1 MDKTIVRNLFSKDI
15 NRSINGVVVVDDKKD
30 ESIRQ
35 ELSEYVVTRELQG
48 HFATLFNAY
57 SASLDSPTNKMGV
70 WVSGFYGSGKSHFLK
85 IASYLLGNLNV
96 DGKRA
101 ISYFDGKIADPMV
114 FASME
119 RACSIP
125 TQTLLFNIDSKAG
138 SWKGDKSSVAVLY
151 GFERV
156 FYEARGFYGIKPK
169 LAQLEEYIDEIGK
182 TQEFRDEFERLTGKS
197 WVDNRKTYRYNKS
210 FRGLLKDTLGMSD
223 DEIKAWITSP
233 DDELLQPDEFAQKVK
248 EYVDAQAA
256 ANGGDFRLVFMVDEV
271 GQFIANDNGSDRLL
285 SLQTVV
291 EELGSVCGGRVWVMV
306 SSQEDI
312 YNLGLPGG
320 IDTGK
325 FSKILGRF
333 DTRLSLSSSSVDEVI
348 QRRVLEK
355 TAPAADMLAQV
366 YEQDAAVL
374 KNNFTFEGGSRSD
387 LAGYANSKDFVASY
401 PFVGYQFKLLPDV
414 MTEVRKHGVK
424 AKHMSTGERSML
436 SAFQES
442 AQTIQLE
449 QTGALVPFWRF
460 FDTIS
465 KDLEHGII
473 QVVDRA
479 IRAAED
485 AKGLEPYDVRVL
497 KLLYLIRYIGYVKA
511 TVENTSILMIDG
523 LDVDKRVL
531 KDRVKESL
539 ARLEREN
546 YVARQGDTYS
556 FLTDEEQEITQEI
569 ARTPIDNAQVIES
582 IKKRLFDS
590 IYNARK
596 LNRGANDFPFD
607 RYVDGSIHGGSMGG
621 MELYVA
627 TMASDL
633 GRADDTELALAS
645 SGKAVV
651 ALSDEAD
658 YWETLV
664 NAAKIRKY
672 AKTRNLQELR
682 PSTRQIV
689 ESKMREAAHSEKE
702 ADALLTE
709 AVLHARCAVNGRM
722 VEVRAA
728 KPAQVFEQVLAQLCD
743 VVFEKA
749 DYIGAPVTSD
759 SDIRS
764 TLAGNVQ
771 TGLDGMD
778 AGNTRALKE
787 VEDFLKVQHQRHL
800 DTTMGDIQRQY
811 QQRPF
816 GWREVDIANVVAQLV
831 VKQRAQVLFG
841 GQTVQANDSRMV
853 ALLRKD
859 ADKAQVRL
867 RVRMSDRLLRA
878 TGELMRDLFDL
889 KTVPSNEDKLV
900 AELKEHLEGLRE
912 TCLAMARD
920 YYTGIKPA
928 YPYPGEAECEKM
940 RSEVADVLKDQNE
953 AEAFLTT
960 FTKHE
965 DRLFDA
971 KEDYDRV
978 AEFFDSNQRATFDH
992 AKEFLSRTE
1001 GIEYAS
1007 DDIPGAVENVAKVCE
1022 ILKDPKPYSRIK
1034 DLQPLMAPVEEYIKK
1049 LLGMRRNE
1057 FLHRIENDL
1066 QDLQKQAESQDGFVK
1081 QAKDAIADAGTKYE
1095 SFKNRTHGVQS
1106 LNELNA
1112 LAANWES
1119 WTITA
1124 ANKIYDA
1131 VDAARERM
1139 ENERRST
1146 EVTSTGEVV
1155 KKITNKGT
1163 ATPSH
1168 GSVPVPVPKPQ
1179 RKVKTVRRA
1188 DLAKPSRLT
1197 TAEDVDRYVDDL
1209 RARLMQA
1216 LASNDEIRIN

>member
-1 MDKTIVRNLFSKDI
+1 MDNTIIRDLFAKDI
-15 NRSINGVVVVDDKKD
+15 NRSINGVVKVQDSKD
-30 ESIRQ
+30 GSIRQ
-35 ELSEYVVTRELQG
+35 ELDEYVVTRELQR
-48 HFATLFNAY
+48 HFATFFKAY
-57 SASLDSPTNKMGV
+57 GDAIDARTDKIGV
-70 WVSGFYGSGKSHFLK
+70 WISGFFGSGKSHFLK
-85 IASYLLGNLNV
+85 MLSYLLENRQIG
-96 DGKRA
+96 GKSA
-101 ISYFDGKIADPMV
+101 IRYFDGKIIDPMV
-114 FASME
+114 AAAME
-119 RACSIP
+119 RACSVP
-125 TQTLLFNIDSKAG
+125 TQAILFNIDSKAG
-138 SWKGDKSSVAVLY
+138 QWKQGDTAPTALLR
-151 GFERV
+151 GFERM
-156 FYEARGFYGIKPK
+156 FYEARGFYGEDLK
-169 LAQLEEYIDEIGK
+169 LAKLEDYIDSLGK
-182 TQEFRDEFERLTGKS
+182 TQEFREAFERVNGEPWLQTR
-197 WVDNRKTYRYNKS
+197 DTYSYFEDDVVEVLQS
-210 FRGLLKDTLGMSD
+210 VLGMSEKAAWNWLEGSE
-223 DEIKAWITSP
+223 DEVLAP
-233 DDELLQPDEFAQKVK
+233 DVFAKKVK
-248 EYVDAQAA
+248 DYVGAQAA
-256 ANGGDFRLVFMVDEV
+256 AHGGNFRLLFMVDEV
-271 GQFIANDNGSDRLL
+271 GQFITNDQDPSLML
-285 SLQTVV
+285 SLQTIV
-291 EELGSVCGGRVWVMV
+291 EELGAACGGRVWVMV
-306 SSQEDI
+306 TSQEAID
-312 YNLGLPGG
+312 NLSLPVGN
-320 IDTGK
+320 D
-325 FSKILGRF
+325 FSKIQGRF
-333 DTRLSLSSSSVDEVI
+333 NTRLSLSSSSVDEVI

-366 YEQDAAVL
+366 YEQDSAVL
-374 KNNFTFEGGSRSD
+374 KNNFTFEGSRAD

-442 AQTIQLE
+442 AQAIQHD

-465 KDLEHGII
+465 KDLEHGIN

-485 AKGLEPYDVRVL
+485 AKGLEPYDVQVL

-511 TVENTSILMIDG
+511 TVENISILMIDG
-523 LDVDKRVL
+523 LDVDKRAL

-539 ARLEREN
+539 SRLEREN

-556 FLTDEEQEITQEI
+556 FLTDEEQEIAQEI

-590 IYNARK
+590 IYTARK

-645 SGKAVV
+645 SGKAIV

-664 NAAKIRKY
+664 SAAKIRKY
-672 AKTRNLQELR
+672 AKTRNLQELQL
-682 PSTRQIV
+682 STRQIV
-689 ESKMREAAHSEKE
+689 ESKMREAAYNEKE
-702 ADALLTE
+702 ADTLLSE

-771 TGLDGMD
+771 AGLAGMD

-787 VEDFLKVQHQRHL
+787 VEDYLKVQHQRHL
-800 DTTMGDIQRQY
+800 DTAMGDIQRQY

-831 VKQRAQVLFG
+831 VEQRAQVLFG

-867 RVRMSDRLLRA
+867 RMRMSDRLLSGA
-878 TGELMRDLFDL
+878 GDLMRDLFDL

-900 AELKEHLEGLRE
+900 AELKERLEGLRE
-912 TCLAMARD
+912 VCVVMARD

-928 YPYPGEAECEKM
+928 YPYPGEDECEKM

-953 AEAFLTT
+953 AEAFMTT

-965 DRLFDA
+965 ERLLDA
-971 KEDYDRV
+971 KEDFDKV
-978 AEFFDSNQRATFDH
+978 VEFFDSNQRATFDH
-992 AKEFLSRTE
+992 AKDFLNRTE

-1007 DDIPGAVENVAKVCE
+1007 DDIPGAVENVAKVRE
-1022 ILKDPKPYSRIK
+1022 ILKDLKPYGRIK
-1034 DLQPLMAPVEEYIKK
+1034 DLQPLMDPVEDDMKK
-1049 LLGMRRNE
+1049 LLGIRRNE
-1057 FLHRIENDL
+1057 FLCRIESDL
-1066 QDLQKQAESQDGFVK
+1066 QDLRAQAESQEGFVK
-1081 QAKDAIADAGTKYE
+1081 QAKDAIADANTRYE
-1095 SFKNRTHGVQS
+1095 SFKNRAHGVQS

-1112 LAANWES
+1112 LAANWENWVS
-1119 WTITA
+1119 TA

-1131 VDAARERM
+1131 ADDARERM
-1139 ENERRST
+1139 ENECRST

-1155 KKITNKGT
+1155 KKITNKGA
-1163 ATPSH
+1163 ATPGN
-1168 GSVPVPVPKPQ
+1168 GSVPVPKPQ
-1179 RKVKTVRRA
+1179 RKVKTVRRT

-1197 TAEDVDRYVDDL
+1197 TAEDVERYVADL
-1209 RARLMQA
+1209 RSRLMQE
-1216 LASNDEIRIN
+1216 LAANDEIRIN

>member
-1 MDKTIVRNLFSKDI
+1 MDNTIVRDLFAKDI
-15 NRSINGVVVVDDKKD
+15 NRSINGVVKVQDSKD

-35 ELSEYVVTRELQG
+35 ELDEYVVTRELQG
-48 HFATLFNAY
+48 HFATFFKAY
-57 SASLDSPTNKMGV
+57 GDAIDVRTDKIGV
-70 WVSGFYGSGKSHFLK
+70 WISGFFGSGKSHFLK
-85 IASYLLGNLNV
+85 MLSYLLENRPIG
-96 DGKRA
+96 GKSA
-101 ISYFDGKIADPMV
+101 IRYFDGKIVDPMV
-114 FASME
+114 AAAME
-119 RACSIP
+119 RACSVP
-125 TQTLLFNIDSKAG
+125 TQAILFNIDSKAG
-138 SWKGDKSSVAVLY
+138 QWKQGDTAPTALLR
-151 GFERV
+151 GFERM
-156 FYEARGFYGIKPK
+156 FYEARGFYGEDLK
-169 LAQLEEYIDEIGK
+169 LAKLEDHIDSLGK
-182 TQEFRDEFERLTGKS
+182 TQEFREAFERVNGES
-197 WVDNRKTYRYNKS
+197 WLQTRDTYSYFEDDVVEVLQS
-210 FRGLLKDTLGMSD
+210 VLGMSEKAAWNWLEGSE
-223 DEIKAWITSP
+223 DEVLAP
-233 DDELLQPDEFAQKVK
+233 DVFAKKVK
-248 EYVDAQAA
+248 GYVDAQAA
-256 ANGGDFRLVFMVDEV
+256 ARGGNFRLLFMVDEV
-271 GQFIANDNGSDRLL
+271 GQFITNDQDPSLML
-285 SLQTVV
+285 SLQTIV
-291 EELGSVCGGRVWVMV
+291 EELGAACGGRVWVMV
-306 SSQEDI
+306 TSQEAID
-312 YNLGLPGG
+312 NLSLPVGN
-320 IDTGK
+320 D
-325 FSKILGRF
+325 FSKIQGRF
-333 DTRLSLSSSSVDEVI
+333 NTRLSLSSSSVDEVI

-355 TAPAADMLAQV
+355 TALAADMLAQV

-442 AQTIQLE
+442 AQAIQHD

-473 QVVDRA
+473 QVVVCA
-479 IRAAED
+479 ERAAENRE
-485 AKGLEPYDVRVL
+485 GLEPYDVRVL

-511 TVENTSILMIDG
+511 TVENVSILMVDS
-523 LDVDKRVL
+523 LDVDKRAL

-546 YVARQGDTYS
+546 KVARQGDTYS
-556 FLTDEEQEITQEI
+556 FLTDEEQEIAQEI
-569 ARTPIDNAQVIES
+569 ARTPIDNAKVIEY

-590 IYNARK
+590 IYNAYKFHRDP
-596 LNRGANDFPFD
+596 NDFPFD
-607 RYVDGSIHGGSMGG
+607 RYVDGSIHGSSKGG
-621 MELYVA
+621 MELSVV
-627 TMASDL
+627 TMAGDL
-633 GRADDTELALAS
+633 ARADDAELALKS
-645 SGKAVV
+645 VDKAIV
-651 ALSDEAD
+651 ALGDEVD
-658 YWETLV
+658 YWAPLV
-664 NAAKIRKY
+664 NAAKIRMY
-672 AKTRNLQELR
+672 AQTRNLQELP

-689 ESKMREAAHSEKE
+689 EAKMREAAYNEKE
-702 ADALLTE
+702 ADALLSE

-722 VEVRAA
+722 VEVRAT

-743 VVFEKA
+743 AVFEKA
-749 DYIGAPVTSD
+749 GYIGAPVEDD

-771 TGLDGMD
+771 AGLDGMD
-778 AGNTRALKE
+778 AGNTRALRE
-787 VEDFLKVQHQRHL
+787 VEDYLKVQHQRHL
-800 DTTMGDIQRQY
+800 DTAMGDIQRQY

-831 VKQRAQVLFG
+831 VEQRAQVLFG

-900 AELKEHLEGLRE
+900 AELKEHLDGLRE

-965 DRLFDA
+965 DRLLDA
-971 KEDYDRV
+971 KEDYDRM
-978 AEFFDSNQRATFDH
+978 AEFFGSNQRATFDH
-992 AKEFLSRTE
+992 AREFLSRTE
-1001 GIEYAS
+1001 AIEYAS
-1007 DDIPGAVENVAKVCE
+1007 DDIHGAVDNVTKVRE
-1022 ILKDPKPYSRIK
+1022 ILKDPKPYGRIK
-1034 DLQPLMAPVEEYIKK
+1034 DLQPLMAPVEEDMKK
-1049 LLGMRRNE
+1049 LLGIRRNE
-1057 FLHRIENDL
+1057 FLQRIENDL

-1081 QAKDAIADAGTKYE
+1081 QAKDAIADANIKYE
-1095 SFKNRTHGVQS
+1095 SFKNRAHGVQS

-1155 KKITNKGT
+1155 KKITNKGA
-1163 ATPSH
+1163 ATP
-1168 GSVPVPVPKPQ
+1168 GSVPVPKPQ
-1179 RKVKTVRRA
+1179 RKVKTVRRT

-1197 TAEDVDRYVDDL
+1197 TAEDVERYVDDL

>member
-1 MDKTIVRNLFSKDI
+1 MDNTIVRDLFAKDI
-15 NRSINGVVVVDDKKD
+15 NRSINGVVKVQDSKD

-35 ELSEYVVTRELQG
+35 ELDEYVVTRELQG
-48 HFATLFNAY
+48 HFATFFKVYGDAID
-57 SASLDSPTNKMGV
+57 ARTDKIGV
-70 WVSGFYGSGKSHFLK
+70 WISGFFGSGKSHFLK
-85 IASYLLGNLNV
+85 MLSYLLENRPIG
-96 DGKRA
+96 GKSA
-101 ISYFDGKIADPMV
+101 IRYFDGKIVDPMV
-114 FASME
+114 AAAME
-119 RACSIP
+119 RACSVP
-125 TQTLLFNIDSKAG
+125 TQAILFNIDSKAG
-138 SWKGDKSSVAVLY
+138 QWKQGDTAPTALLR
-151 GFERV
+151 GFERM
-156 FYEARGFYGIKPK
+156 FYEARGFYGEDLK
-169 LAQLEEYIDEIGK
+169 LAKLEEHIDSLGK
-182 TQEFRDEFERLTGKS
+182 TQEFREAFERVNGDS
-197 WVDNRKTYRYNKS
+197 WLQTRDTYSYFEDDVVEVLQS
-210 FRGLLKDTLGMSD
+210 VLGMSEKAAWNWLEGSE
-223 DEIKAWITSP
+223 DEVLAP
-233 DDELLQPDEFAQKVK
+233 DVFAKKVK
-248 EYVDAQAA
+248 DYVDAQAVA
-256 ANGGDFRLVFMVDEV
+256 HGGNFRLLFMVDEV
-271 GQFIANDNGSDRLL
+271 GQFITNDQDPSLML
-285 SLQTVV
+285 SLQTIV
-291 EELGSVCGGRVWVMV
+291 EELGAACGGRVWVMV
-306 SSQEDI
+306 TSQEAID
-312 YNLGLPGG
+312 NLSLPVGN
-320 IDTGK
+320 D
-325 FSKILGRF
+325 FSKIQGRF
-333 DTRLSLSSSSVDEVI
+333 NTRLSLSSSSVDEVI

-355 TAPAADMLAQV
+355 TAPAADMLARV

-387 LAGYANSKDFVASY
+387 LAGFANSKDFVASY

-442 AQTIQLE
+442 AQAIQLE

-473 QVVDRA
+473 QVVVCA
-479 IRAAED
+479 ERAAENRE
-485 AKGLEPYDVRVL
+485 GLEPYDVRVL

-511 TVENTSILMIDG
+511 TVENVSILMVDS
-523 LDVDKRVL
+523 LDVDKRAL

-546 YVARQGDTYS
+546 KVARQGDTYS
-556 FLTDEEQEITQEI
+556 FLTDEEQEIAQEI
-569 ARTPIDNAQVIES
+569 ARTPIDNAKVIEY

-590 IYNARK
+590 IYNAYKFHRDP
-596 LNRGANDFPFD
+596 NDFPFD
-607 RYVDGSIHGGSMGG
+607 RYVDGSIHGSSKGG
-621 MELYVA
+621 MELSVV
-627 TMASDL
+627 TMAGDL
-633 GRADDTELALAS
+633 ARADDAELALKS
-645 SGKAVV
+645 VDKAIV
-651 ALSDEAD
+651 ALGDEVD
-658 YWETLV
+658 YWAPLV
-664 NAAKIRKY
+664 NAAKIRMY
-672 AKTRNLQELR
+672 AQTRNLQELP

-689 ESKMREAAHSEKE
+689 EAKMREAAYNEKE
-702 ADALLTE
+702 ADALLSE

-722 VEVRAA
+722 VEVRAT

-749 DYIGAPVTSD
+749 GYIGAPVEDD

-771 TGLDGMD
+771 AGLDGMD
-778 AGNTRALKE
+778 AGNTRALRE
-787 VEDFLKVQHQRHL
+787 VEDYLKVQHQRHL
-800 DTTMGDIQRQY
+800 DTAMGDIQRQY

-831 VKQRAQVLFG
+831 VEQRAQVLFG

-900 AELKEHLEGLRE
+900 AELKEHLDGLRE

-965 DRLFDA
+965 DRLIDA
-971 KEDYDRV
+971 KEDYDRM
-978 AEFFDSNQRATFDH
+978 AEFFGSNQRATFDH
-992 AKEFLSRTE
+992 AREFLSRTE
-1001 GIEYAS
+1001 AIEYAS
-1007 DDIPGAVENVAKVCE
+1007 DDIHGAVDNVTKVRE
-1022 ILKDPKPYSRIK
+1022 ILKDPKPYGRIK
-1034 DLQPLMAPVEEYIKK
+1034 DLQPLMAPVEEDMKK
-1049 LLGMRRNE
+1049 LLGIRRNE
-1057 FLHRIENDL
+1057 FLQRIENDL

-1081 QAKDAIADAGTKYE
+1081 QAKDAIADANIKYE
-1095 SFKNRTHGVQS
+1095 SFKNRAHGVQS

-1155 KKITNKGT
+1155 KKITNKGA
-1163 ATPSH
+1163 ATP
-1168 GSVPVPVPKPQ
+1168 GSVPVPKPQ
-1179 RKVKTVRRA
+1179 RKVKTVRRT

-1197 TAEDVDRYVDDL
+1197 TAEDVERYVDDL

>member
-1 MDKTIVRNLFSKDI
+1 MDNTIIRDLFAKDI
-15 NRSINGVVVVDDKKD
+15 NRSINGVVKVQDSKD

-35 ELSEYVVTRELQG
+35 ELDEYVVTRELQG
-48 HFATLFNAY
+48 HFATFFKAY
-57 SASLDSPTNKMGV
+57 GDAIDARTDKIGV
-70 WVSGFYGSGKSHFLK
+70 WISGFFGSGKSHFLK
-85 IASYLLGNLNV
+85 MLSYLLENRQIG
-96 DGKRA
+96 GKSA
-101 ISYFDGKIADPMV
+101 IRYFDGKIVDPMV
-114 FASME
+114 AAAME
-119 RACSIP
+119 RACSVP
-125 TQTLLFNIDSKAG
+125 TQAILFNIDSKAG
-138 SWKGDKSSVAVLY
+138 QWKQGDTAPTALLR
-151 GFERV
+151 GFERM
-156 FYEARGFYGIKPK
+156 FYEARGFYGEDLK
-169 LAQLEEYIDEIGK
+169 LAKLEDYIDSLGK
-182 TQEFRDEFERLTGKS
+182 TQEFREAFERVNGES
-197 WVDNRKTYRYNKS
+197 WLQSRDTYSYFEDDVVEVLQS
-210 FRGLLKDTLGMSD
+210 VLGMSEKAAWNWLEGSE
-223 DEIKAWITSP
+223 DEVLAP
-233 DDELLQPDEFAQKVK
+233 DVFAKKVK
-248 EYVDAQAA
+248 DYVDAQAA
-256 ANGGDFRLVFMVDEV
+256 AHGGNFRLLFMVDEV
-271 GQFIANDNGSDRLL
+271 GRFITNDQDPSLML
-285 SLQTVV
+285 SLQTIV
-291 EELGSVCGGRVWVMV
+291 EELGAACGGRVWVMV
-306 SSQEDI
+306 TSQEAID
-312 YNLGLPGG
+312 NLSLPVGN
-320 IDTGK
+320 D
-325 FSKILGRF
+325 FSKIQGRF
-333 DTRLSLSSSSVDEVI
+333 NTRLSLSSSSVDEVI

-355 TAPAADMLAQV
+355 TAPAADMLARV
-366 YEQDAAVL
+366 YEQDTAVL

-442 AQTIQLE
+442 AQAIQHD

-473 QVVDRA
+473 QVVVCA
-479 IRAAED
+479 ERAAENRE
-485 AKGLEPYDVRVL
+485 GLEPYDVRVL

-511 TVENTSILMIDG
+511 TVENVSILMVDS
-523 LDVDKRVL
+523 LDVDKRAL

-546 YVARQGDTYS
+546 KVARQGDTYS
-556 FLTDEEQEITQEI
+556 FLTDEEQEIAQEI
-569 ARTPIDNAQVIES
+569 ARTPIDNAKVIEY

-590 IYNARK
+590 IYNAYKFHRDP
-596 LNRGANDFPFD
+596 NDFPFD
-607 RYVDGSIHGGSMGG
+607 RYVDGSIHGSSKGG
-621 MELYVA
+621 MELSVV
-627 TMASDL
+627 TMAGDL
-633 GRADDTELALAS
+633 ARADDAELALKS
-645 SGKAVV
+645 VDKAIV
-651 ALSDEAD
+651 ALGDEVD
-658 YWETLV
+658 YWAPLV
-664 NAAKIRKY
+664 NAAKIRMY
-672 AKTRNLQELR
+672 AQTRNLQELP

-689 ESKMREAAHSEKE
+689 EAKMREAAYNEKE
-702 ADALLTE
+702 ADALLSE

-722 VEVRAA
+722 VEVRAT

-749 DYIGAPVTSD
+749 GYIGAPVEDD

-771 TGLDGMD
+771 AGLDGMD
-778 AGNTRALKE
+778 AGNTRALRE
-787 VEDFLKVQHQRHL
+787 VEDYLKVQHQRHL
-800 DTTMGDIQRQY
+800 DTAMGDIQRQY
-811 QQRPF
+811 AQRPF

-831 VKQRAQVLFG
+831 VEQRAQVLFG

-900 AELKEHLEGLRE
+900 AELKEHLDGLRE

-965 DRLFDA
+965 DRLLDA
-971 KEDYDRV
+971 KEDYDRI
-978 AEFFDSNQRATFDH
+978 AEFFGSNQRATFDH
-992 AKEFLSRTE
+992 AREFLSRTE
-1001 GIEYAS
+1001 AIEYAS
-1007 DDIPGAVENVAKVCE
+1007 DDIHGAVDNVTKVRE
-1022 ILKDPKPYSRIK
+1022 ILKDPKPYGRIK
-1034 DLQPLMAPVEEYIKK
+1034 DLQPLMAPVEEDMKK
-1049 LLGMRRNE
+1049 LLGIRRNE
-1057 FLHRIENDL
+1057 FLQRIENDL

-1081 QAKDAIADAGTKYE
+1081 QAKDAIADANIKYE
-1095 SFKNRTHGVQS
+1095 SFKNRAHGVQS

-1124 ANKIYDA
+1124 TNKIYDA

-1155 KKITNKGT
+1155 KKITNKGA
-1163 ATPSH
+1163 ATP
-1168 GSVPVPVPKPQ
+1168 GSVPVPKPQ
-1179 RKVKTVRRA
+1179 RKVKTVRRT

-1197 TAEDVDRYVDDL
+1197 TAEDVERYVDDL

>member
-1 MDKTIVRNLFSKDI
+1 MDNTIIRDLFAKDI
-15 NRSINGVVVVDDKKD
+15 NRSINGVVKVQDSKD
-30 ESIRQ
+30 GSIRQ
-35 ELSEYVVTRELQG
+35 ELDEYVVTRELQG
-48 HFATLFNAY
+48 HFATFFKAY
-57 SASLDSPTNKMGV
+57 GDAIDVRTDKIGV
-70 WVSGFYGSGKSHFLK
+70 WISGFFGSGKSHFLK
-85 IASYLLGNLNV
+85 MLSYLLENRQIG
-96 DGKRA
+96 GKSA
-101 ISYFDGKIADPMV
+101 IRYFDGKIVDPMV
-114 FASME
+114 AAAME
-119 RACSIP
+119 RACSVP
-125 TQTLLFNIDSKAG
+125 TQAILFNIDSKAG
-138 SWKGDKSSVAVLY
+138 QWKQGDTAPTALLR
-151 GFERV
+151 GFERM
-156 FYEARGFYGIKPK
+156 FYEARGFYGEDLK
-169 LAQLEEYIDEIGK
+169 LAKLEDHIDSLGK
-182 TQEFRDEFERLTGKS
+182 TQEFREAFERVNGES
-197 WVDNRKTYRYNKS
+197 WLQTRDTYSYFEDDVVEVLQS
-210 FRGLLKDTLGMSD
+210 VLGMSEKAAWNWLEGSE
-223 DEIKAWITSP
+223 DEVLAP
-233 DDELLQPDEFAQKVK
+233 DVFAKKVK
-248 EYVDAQAA
+248 DYVDAQAVA
-256 ANGGDFRLVFMVDEV
+256 HGGNFRLLFMVDEV
-271 GQFIANDNGSDRLL
+271 GQFITNDQDPSLML
-285 SLQTVV
+285 SLQTIV
-291 EELGSVCGGRVWVMV
+291 EELGAACGGRVWVMV
-306 SSQEDI
+306 TSQEAID
-312 YNLGLPGG
+312 NLSLPVGN
-320 IDTGK
+320 D
-325 FSKILGRF
+325 FSKIQGRF
-333 DTRLSLSSSSVDEVI
+333 NTRLSLSSSSVDEVI

-355 TAPAADMLAQV
+355 TAPAADMLARV
-366 YEQDAAVL
+366 YEQDTAVL

-442 AQTIQLE
+442 AQVIQHD

-465 KDLEHGII
+465 KDLEHGIS
-473 QVVDRA
+473 QVVVCA
-479 IRAAED
+479 ERAAEYRE
-485 AKGLEPYDVRVL
+485 GLEPYDVRVL

-511 TVENTSILMIDG
+511 TVENVSILMVDS
-523 LDVDKRVL
+523 LDVDKRAL

-546 YVARQGDTYS
+546 KVARQGDTYS
-556 FLTDEEQEITQEI
+556 FLTDEEQEIAQEI
-569 ARTPIDNAQVIES
+569 ARTPIDNAKVIEY

-590 IYNARK
+590 IYNAYKFHRDP
-596 LNRGANDFPFD
+596 NDFPFD
-607 RYVDGSIHGGSMGG
+607 RYVDGSIHGSSKGG
-621 MELYVA
+621 MELSVV
-627 TMASDL
+627 TMAGDL
-633 GRADDTELALAS
+633 ARADDAELALKS
-645 SGKAVV
+645 VDKAIV
-651 ALSDEAD
+651 ALGDEVD
-658 YWETLV
+658 YWAPLV
-664 NAAKIRKY
+664 NAAKIRMY
-672 AKTRNLQELR
+672 AQTRNLQELP

-689 ESKMREAAHSEKE
+689 EAKMREAAYNEKE
-702 ADALLTE
+702 ADALLSE

-722 VEVRAA
+722 VEVRAT

-749 DYIGAPVTSD
+749 GYIGAPVEDD

-771 TGLDGMD
+771 AGLDGMD
-778 AGNTRALKE
+778 AGNTRALRE
-787 VEDFLKVQHQRHL
+787 VEDYLKVQHQRHL
-800 DTTMGDIQRQY
+800 DTAMGDIQRQY

-831 VKQRAQVLFG
+831 VEQRAQVLFG
-841 GQTVQANDSRMV
+841 GQTVQANDSRMA

-900 AELKEHLEGLRE
+900 AELKEHLDGLRE

-965 DRLFDA
+965 DRLLDA
-971 KEDYDRV
+971 KEDYDRM
-978 AEFFDSNQRATFDH
+978 AEFFGSNQRATFDH
-992 AKEFLSRTE
+992 AREFLSRTE
-1001 GIEYAS
+1001 AIEYAS
-1007 DDIPGAVENVAKVCE
+1007 DDIHGAVDNVTKVRE
-1022 ILKDPKPYSRIK
+1022 ILKDPKPYGRIK
-1034 DLQPLMAPVEEYIKK
+1034 DLQPLMAPVEEDMKK
-1049 LLGMRRNE
+1049 LLGIRRNE
-1057 FLHRIENDL
+1057 FLQRIENDL

-1081 QAKDAIADAGTKYE
+1081 QAKDAIADANIKYE
-1095 SFKNRTHGVQS
+1095 SFKNRAHGVQS

-1155 KKITNKGT
+1155 KKITNKGA
-1163 ATPSH
+1163 ATP
-1168 GSVPVPVPKPQ
+1168 GSVPVPKPQ
-1179 RKVKTVRRA
+1179 RKVKTVRRT

-1197 TAEDVDRYVDDL
+1197 TAEDVERYVDDL

>member
-1 MDKTIVRNLFSKDI
+1 MDNTIVRDLFAKDI
-15 NRSINGVVVVDDKKD
+15 NRSINGVVKVQDSKD

-35 ELSEYVVTRELQG
+35 ELDEYVVTRELQG
-48 HFATLFNAY
+48 HFATFFKAY
-57 SASLDSPTNKMGV
+57 GDAIDVHTDKIGV
-70 WVSGFYGSGKSHFLK
+70 WISGFFGSGKSHFLK
-85 IASYLLGNLNV
+85 MLSYLLENRQIG
-96 DGKRA
+96 GKSA
-101 ISYFDGKIADPMV
+101 IRYFDGKIVDPMV
-114 FASME
+114 AAAME
-119 RACSIP
+119 RACSVP
-125 TQTLLFNIDSKAG
+125 TQAILFNIDSKAG
-138 SWKGDKSSVAVLY
+138 QWKQGDTAPTALLR
-151 GFERV
+151 GFERM
-156 FYEARGFYGIKPK
+156 FYEARGFYGEDLK
-169 LAQLEEYIDEIGK
+169 LAKLEDYIDSLGK
-182 TQEFRDEFERLTGKS
+182 TQEFREAFERVNGEPWLQAR
-197 WVDNRKTYRYNKS
+197 DTYSYFEDDVVEVLQS
-210 FRGLLKDTLGMSD
+210 VLGMSEKAAWNWLEGSE
-223 DEIKAWITSP
+223 DEVLAP
-233 DDELLQPDEFAQKVK
+233 DVFAKKVK
-248 EYVDAQAA
+248 DYVDAQAA
-256 ANGGDFRLVFMVDEV
+256 AHGGNFRLLFMVDEV
-271 GQFIANDNGSDRLL
+271 GQFITNDRDPSLML
-285 SLQTVV
+285 SLQTIV
-291 EELGSVCGGRVWVMV
+291 EELGAACGGRVWVMV
-306 SSQEDI
+306 TSQEAID
-312 YNLGLPGG
+312 NLSLPVGN
-320 IDTGK
+320 D
-325 FSKILGRF
+325 FSKIQGRF
-333 DTRLSLSSSSVDEVI
+333 NTRLSLSSSSVDEVI
-348 QRRVLEK
+348 QRRILEK
-355 TAPAADMLAQV
+355 TAPAADTLAQL
-366 YEQDAAVL
+366 YKQDSAVL
-374 KNNFTFEGGSRSD
+374 KNNFTFEGSRAD

-442 AQTIQLE
+442 AQAIQHD

-473 QVVDRA
+473 QVVVCA
-479 IRAAED
+479 ERAAENRE
-485 AKGLEPYDVRVL
+485 GLEPYDVRVL

-511 TVENTSILMIDG
+511 TVENVSILMVDS
-523 LDVDKRVL
+523 LDVDKRAL

-546 YVARQGDTYS
+546 KVARQGDTYS
-556 FLTDEEQEITQEI
+556 FLTDEEQEIAQEI
-569 ARTPIDNAQVIES
+569 ARTPIDNAKVIEY

-590 IYNARK
+590 IYNAYKFHRDP
-596 LNRGANDFPFD
+596 NDFPFD
-607 RYVDGSIHGGSMGG
+607 RYVDGSIHGASKGG
-621 MELYVA
+621 MELSVV
-627 TMASDL
+627 TMAGDL
-633 GRADDTELALAS
+633 ARADDAELALKS
-645 SGKAVV
+645 MDKAIV
-651 ALSDEAD
+651 ALGDEVD
-658 YWETLV
+658 YWAPLV
-664 NAAKIRKY
+664 NAAKIRMY
-672 AKTRNLQELR
+672 AQTRNLQELP

-689 ESKMREAAHSEKE
+689 EAKMREAAYNEKE
-702 ADALLTE
+702 ADALLSE
-709 AVLHARCAVNGRM
+709 AVLHARCAVDSRM
-722 VEVRAA
+722 VEVRAT

-749 DYIGAPVTSD
+749 GYIGAPVTSD

-771 TGLDGMD
+771 VGLDGMD

-787 VEDFLKVQHQRHL
+787 IEDYLKVQHQRHL
-800 DTTMGDIQRQY
+800 DTAMGDIQRQY

-831 VKQRAQVLFG
+831 VEQRAQVLFG

-867 RVRMSDRLLRA
+867 RMRMSDRLLRA

-900 AELKEHLEGLRE
+900 AELKERLEDLRE
-912 TCLAMARD
+912 ACLAIARD

-928 YPYPGEAECEKM
+928 YPYPGEDECEKM

-965 DRLFDA
+965 ERLLDA
-971 KEDYDRV
+971 KEDYDRM
-978 AEFFDSNQRATFDH
+978 AEFFGSNQRATFDH
-992 AKEFLSRTE
+992 AREFLSRTE
-1001 GIEYAS
+1001 AIEYAS
-1007 DDIPGAVENVAKVCE
+1007 DDIHGAVDNVTKVRE
-1022 ILKDPKPYSRIK
+1022 ILKDPKPYGRIK
-1034 DLQPLMAPVEEYIKK
+1034 DLQPLMAPVEEDMKK
-1049 LLGMRRNE
+1049 LLGIRRNE
-1057 FLHRIENDL
+1057 FLQRIESDL

-1081 QAKDAIADAGTKYE
+1081 QAKDAIADANIKYE
-1095 SFKNRTHGVQS
+1095 SFKNRAHGVQS

-1155 KKITNKGT
+1155 KKITNKGA
-1163 ATPSH
+1163 ATP
-1168 GSVPVPVPKPQ
+1168 GSVPVPKPQ
-1179 RKVKTVRRA
+1179 RKVKTVRRT

-1197 TAEDVDRYVDDL
+1197 TAEDVERYVDDL

>member
-1 MDKTIVRNLFSKDI
+1 MDNTIIRDLFAKDI
-15 NRSINGVVVVDDKKD
+15 NRSINGVVKVQDSKD
-30 ESIRQ
+30 GSIRQ
-35 ELSEYVVTRELQG
+35 ELDEYVVTRELQR
-48 HFATLFNAY
+48 HFATFFKAY
-57 SASLDSPTNKMGV
+57 GDAINVRTDKIGV
-70 WVSGFYGSGKSHFLK
+70 WISGFFGSGKSHFLK
-85 IASYLLGNLNV
+85 MLSYLLENRQIG
-96 DGKRA
+96 GKSA
-101 ISYFDGKIADPMV
+101 IRYFDGKIVDPMV
-114 FASME
+114 AAAME
-119 RACSIP
+119 RACSVP
-125 TQTLLFNIDSKAG
+125 TQAILFNIDSKAG
-138 SWKGDKSSVAVLY
+138 QWKQGDTAPTALLR
-151 GFERV
+151 GFERM
-156 FYEARGFYGIKPK
+156 FYEARGFYGEDLK
-169 LAQLEEYIDEIGK
+169 LAKLEDYIDSLGK
-182 TQEFRDEFERLTGKS
+182 TQEFREAFERVNGEPWLQTR
-197 WVDNRKTYRYNKS
+197 DTYSYFEDDVVEVLQS
-210 FRGLLKDTLGMSD
+210 VLGMSEKAAWNWLEGSE
-223 DEIKAWITSP
+223 DEVLAP
-233 DDELLQPDEFAQKVK
+233 DVFAKKVK
-248 EYVDAQAA
+248 DYVGAQAA
-256 ANGGDFRLVFMVDEV
+256 AHGGNFRLLFMVDEV
-271 GQFIANDNGSDRLL
+271 GQFITNDQDPSLML
-285 SLQTVV
+285 SLQTIV
-291 EELGSVCGGRVWVMV
+291 EELGAACGGRVWVMV
-306 SSQEDI
+306 TSQEAID
-312 YNLGLPGG
+312 NLSLPVGN
-320 IDTGK
+320 D
-325 FSKILGRF
+325 FSKIQGRF
-333 DTRLSLSSSSVDEVI
+333 NTRLSLSSSSVDEVI

-366 YEQDAAVL
+366 YEQDSAVL
-374 KNNFTFEGGSRSD
+374 KNNFTFEGSRAD
-387 LAGYANSKDFVASY
+387 LAGYANFKDFVASY

-442 AQTIQLE
+442 AQAIQHD

-465 KDLEHGII
+465 KDLEHGIN

-485 AKGLEPYDVRVL
+485 AKGLEPYDVQVL

-511 TVENTSILMIDG
+511 TVENISILMIDG
-523 LDVDKRVL
+523 LDVDKRAL

-539 ARLEREN
+539 SRLEREN

-556 FLTDEEQEITQEI
+556 FLTDEEQEIAQEI

-590 IYNARK
+590 IYTARK

-645 SGKAVV
+645 SGKAIV

-664 NAAKIRKY
+664 SAAKIRKY
-672 AKTRNLQELR
+672 AKTRNLQELQL
-682 PSTRQIV
+682 STRQIV
-689 ESKMREAAHSEKE
+689 ESKMREAAYNEKE
-702 ADALLTE
+702 ADTLLSE

-771 TGLDGMD
+771 AGLAGMD

-787 VEDFLKVQHQRHL
+787 VEDYLKVQHQRHL
-800 DTTMGDIQRQY
+800 DTAMGDIQRQY

-831 VKQRAQVLFG
+831 VEQRAQVLFG

-867 RVRMSDRLLRA
+867 RMRMSDRLLSGA
-878 TGELMRDLFDL
+878 GDLMRDLFDL

-900 AELKEHLEGLRE
+900 AELKERLEGLRE
-912 TCLAMARD
+912 VCVVMARD

-928 YPYPGEAECEKM
+928 YPYPGEDECEKM

-953 AEAFLTT
+953 AEAFMTT

-965 DRLFDA
+965 ERLLDA
-971 KEDYDRV
+971 KEDFDKV
-978 AEFFDSNQRATFDH
+978 VEFFDSNQRATFDH
-992 AKEFLSRTE
+992 AKDFLNRTE

-1007 DDIPGAVENVAKVCE
+1007 DDIPGAVENVAKVRE
-1022 ILKDPKPYSRIK
+1022 ILKDLKPYGRIK
-1034 DLQPLMAPVEEYIKK
+1034 DLQPLMDPVEDDMKK
-1049 LLGMRRNE
+1049 LLGIRRNE
-1057 FLHRIENDL
+1057 FLCRIESDL
-1066 QDLQKQAESQDGFVK
+1066 QDLRAQAESQEGFVK
-1081 QAKDAIADAGTKYE
+1081 QAKDAIADANTRYE
-1095 SFKNRTHGVQS
+1095 SFKNRAHGVQS

-1112 LAANWES
+1112 LAANWENWVS
-1119 WTITA
+1119 TA

-1131 VDAARERM
+1131 ADDARERM
-1139 ENERRST
+1139 ENECRST

-1155 KKITNKGT
+1155 KKITNKGA
-1163 ATPSH
+1163 ATPGN
-1168 GSVPVPVPKPQ
+1168 GSVPVPKPQ
-1179 RKVKTVRRA
+1179 RKVKTVRRT

-1197 TAEDVDRYVDDL
+1197 TAEDVERYVADL

>member
-1 MDKTIVRNLFSKDI
+1 MDNTIVRDLFAKDI
-15 NRSINGVVVVDDKKD
+15 NRSINGVVKVQDSKD

-35 ELSEYVVTRELQG
+35 ELDEYVVTRELQG
-48 HFATLFNAY
+48 HFATFFKAY
-57 SASLDSPTNKMGV
+57 GDAIDVPTDKIGV
-70 WVSGFYGSGKSHFLK
+70 WISGFFGSGKSHFLK
-85 IASYLLGNLNV
+85 MLSYLLENRPIG
-96 DGKRA
+96 GKSA
-101 ISYFDGKIADPMV
+101 IRYFDGKIVDPMV
-114 FASME
+114 AAAME
-119 RACSIP
+119 RACSVP
-125 TQTLLFNIDSKAG
+125 TQAILFNIDSKAG
-138 SWKGDKSSVAVLY
+138 QWKQGDTAPTALLR
-151 GFERV
+151 GFERM
-156 FYEARGFYGIKPK
+156 FYEARGFYGEDLK
-169 LAQLEEYIDEIGK
+169 LAKLEEHIDSLGK
-182 TQEFRDEFERLTGKS
+182 TQELREAFERVNGDS
-197 WVDNRKTYRYNKS
+197 WLQTRDTYSYFEDDVVEVLQS
-210 FRGLLKDTLGMSD
+210 VLGMSEKAAWNWLEGSE
-223 DEIKAWITSP
+223 DEVLAP
-233 DDELLQPDEFAQKVK
+233 DVFAKKVK
-248 EYVDAQAA
+248 DYVDAQAVA
-256 ANGGDFRLVFMVDEV
+256 HGGNFRLLFMVDEV
-271 GQFIANDNGSDRLL
+271 GQFITNDQDPSLML
-285 SLQTVV
+285 SLQTIV
-291 EELGSVCGGRVWVMV
+291 EELGAACGGRVWVMV
-306 SSQEDI
+306 TSQEAID
-312 YNLGLPGG
+312 NLSLPVGN
-320 IDTGK
+320 D
-325 FSKILGRF
+325 FSKIQGRF
-333 DTRLSLSSSSVDEVI
+333 NTRLSLSSSSVDEVI

-355 TAPAADMLAQV
+355 TALAADMLAQV

-442 AQTIQLE
+442 AQAIQHD

-473 QVVDRA
+473 QVVVCA
-479 IRAAED
+479 ERAAENRE
-485 AKGLEPYDVRVL
+485 GLEPYDVRVL

-511 TVENTSILMIDG
+511 TVENVSILMVDS
-523 LDVDKRVL
+523 LDVDKRAL

-546 YVARQGDTYS
+546 KVARQGDTYS
-556 FLTDEEQEITQEI
+556 FLTDEEQEIAQKI
-569 ARTPIDNAQVIES
+569 ARTPIDNAKVIEY

-590 IYNARK
+590 IYNAYKFHRDP
-596 LNRGANDFPFD
+596 NDFPFD
-607 RYVDGSIHGGSMGG
+607 RYVDGSIHGSSKGG
-621 MELYVA
+621 MELSVV
-627 TMASDL
+627 TMAGDL
-633 GRADDTELALAS
+633 ARADDAELALKS
-645 SGKAVV
+645 VDKAIV
-651 ALSDEAD
+651 ALGDEVD
-658 YWETLV
+658 YWAPLV
-664 NAAKIRKY
+664 NAAKIRMY
-672 AKTRNLQELR
+672 AQTRNLQELP

-689 ESKMREAAHSEKE
+689 EAKMREAAYNEKE
-702 ADALLTE
+702 ADALLSE

-722 VEVRAA
+722 VEVRAT

-749 DYIGAPVTSD
+749 GYIGAPVEDD

-771 TGLDGMD
+771 AGLDGMD
-778 AGNTRALKE
+778 AGNTRALRE
-787 VEDFLKVQHQRHL
+787 VEDYLKVQHQRHL
-800 DTTMGDIQRQY
+800 DTAMGDIQRQY

-831 VKQRAQVLFG
+831 VEQRAQVLFG

-900 AELKEHLEGLRE
+900 AELKEHLDGLRE

-965 DRLFDA
+965 DRLLDA
-971 KEDYDRV
+971 KEDYDRM
-978 AEFFDSNQRATFDH
+978 AEFFGSNQRATFDH
-992 AKEFLSRTE
+992 AREFLSRTE
-1001 GIEYAS
+1001 AIEYAS
-1007 DDIPGAVENVAKVCE
+1007 DDIHGAVDNVTKVRE
-1022 ILKDPKPYSRIK
+1022 ILKDPKPYGRIK
-1034 DLQPLMAPVEEYIKK
+1034 DLQPLMAPVEEDMKK
-1049 LLGMRRNE
+1049 LLGIRRNE
-1057 FLHRIENDL
+1057 FLQRIENDL

-1081 QAKDAIADAGTKYE
+1081 QAKDAIADANIKYE
-1095 SFKNRTHGVQS
+1095 SFKNRAHGVQS

-1155 KKITNKGT
+1155 KKITNKGA
-1163 ATPSH
+1163 ATP
-1168 GSVPVPVPKPQ
+1168 GSVPVPKPQ
-1179 RKVKTVRRA
+1179 RKVKTVRRT

-1197 TAEDVDRYVDDL
+1197 TAEDVERYVDDL

>member
-1 MDKTIVRNLFSKDI
+1 MDNTIVRDLFAKDI
-15 NRSINGVVVVDDKKD
+15 NRSINGVVKVQDSKD

-35 ELSEYVVTRELQG
+35 ELDEYVVTRELQG
-48 HFATLFNAY
+48 HFATFFKAY
-57 SASLDSPTNKMGV
+57 GDAIDVHTDKIGV
-70 WVSGFYGSGKSHFLK
+70 WISGFFGSGKSHFLK
-85 IASYLLGNLNV
+85 MLSYLLENRQIG
-96 DGKRA
+96 GKSA
-101 ISYFDGKIADPMV
+101 IRYFDGKIVDPMV
-114 FASME
+114 AAAME
-119 RACSIP
+119 RACSVP
-125 TQTLLFNIDSKAG
+125 TQAILFNIDSKAG
-138 SWKGDKSSVAVLY
+138 QWKQGDTAPTALLR
-151 GFERV
+151 GFERM
-156 FYEARGFYGIKPK
+156 FYEARGFYGEDLK
-169 LAQLEEYIDEIGK
+169 LAKLEDYIDSLGK
-182 TQEFRDEFERLTGKS
+182 TQEFREAFERVNGEPWLQAR
-197 WVDNRKTYRYNKS
+197 DTYSYFEDDVVEVLQS
-210 FRGLLKDTLGMSD
+210 VLGMSEKAAWNWLEGSE
-223 DEIKAWITSP
+223 DEVLAP
-233 DDELLQPDEFAQKVK
+233 DVFAKKVK
-248 EYVDAQAA
+248 DYVDAQAA
-256 ANGGDFRLVFMVDEV
+256 AHGGNFRLLFMVDEV
-271 GQFIANDNGSDRLL
+271 GQFITNDRDPSLML
-285 SLQTVV
+285 SLQTIV
-291 EELGSVCGGRVWVMV
+291 EELGAACGGRVWVMV
-306 SSQEDI
+306 TSQEAID
-312 YNLGLPGG
+312 NLSLPVGN
-320 IDTGK
+320 D
-325 FSKILGRF
+325 FSKIQGRF
-333 DTRLSLSSSSVDEVI
+333 NTRLSLSSSSVDEVI
-348 QRRVLEK
+348 QRRIIEK
-355 TAPAADMLAQV
+355 TAPAADTLAQL
-366 YEQDAAVL
+366 YKQDSTVL
-374 KNNFTFEGGSRSD
+374 KNNFTFEGSRAD

-442 AQTIQLE
+442 AQAIQHD

-473 QVVDRA
+473 QVVVCA
-479 IRAAED
+479 ERAAENRE
-485 AKGLEPYDVRVL
+485 GLEPYDVRVL

-511 TVENTSILMIDG
+511 TVENVSILMVDS
-523 LDVDKRVL
+523 LDVDKRAL

-546 YVARQGDTYS
+546 KVARQGDTYS
-556 FLTDEEQEITQEI
+556 FLTDEEQEIAQEI
-569 ARTPIDNAQVIES
+569 ARTPIDNAKVIEY

-590 IYNARK
+590 IYNAYKFHRDP
-596 LNRGANDFPFD
+596 NDFPFD
-607 RYVDGSIHGGSMGG
+607 RYVDGSIHGSSKGG
-621 MELYVA
+621 MELSVV
-627 TMASDL
+627 TMAGDL
-633 GRADDTELALAS
+633 ARADDAELALKS
-645 SGKAVV
+645 MDKAIV
-651 ALSDEAD
+651 ALGDEVD
-658 YWETLV
+658 YWAPLV
-664 NAAKIRKY
+664 NAAKIRMY
-672 AKTRNLQELR
+672 AQTRNLQELP

-689 ESKMREAAHSEKE
+689 EAKMREAAYNEKE
-702 ADALLTE
+702 ADALLSE
-709 AVLHARCAVNGRM
+709 AVLHARCAVDSRM
-722 VEVRAA
+722 VEVRAT

-749 DYIGAPVTSD
+749 GYIGAPVTSD

-771 TGLDGMD
+771 VGLDGMD

-787 VEDFLKVQHQRHL
+787 IEDYLKVQHQRHL
-800 DTTMGDIQRQY
+800 DTAMGDIQRQY

-831 VKQRAQVLFG
+831 VEQRAQVLFG

-867 RVRMSDRLLRA
+867 RMRMSDRLLRA

-900 AELKEHLEGLRE
+900 AELKERLEDLRE
-912 TCLAMARD
+912 ACLAIARD

-928 YPYPGEAECEKM
+928 YPYPGEDECEKM

-965 DRLFDA
+965 ERLLDA
-971 KEDYDRV
+971 KEDYDRM
-978 AEFFDSNQRATFDH
+978 AEFFGSNQRATFDH
-992 AKEFLSRTE
+992 AREFLSRTE
-1001 GIEYAS
+1001 AIEYAS
-1007 DDIPGAVENVAKVCE
+1007 DDIHGAVDNVTKVRE
-1022 ILKDPKPYSRIK
+1022 ILKDPKPYGRIK
-1034 DLQPLMAPVEEYIKK
+1034 DLQPLMAPVEEDMKK
-1049 LLGMRRNE
+1049 LLGIRRNE
-1057 FLHRIENDL
+1057 FLQRIENDL

-1081 QAKDAIADAGTKYE
+1081 QAKDAIADANIKYE
-1095 SFKNRTHGVQS
+1095 SFKNRAHGVQS

-1155 KKITNKGT
+1155 KKITNKGA
-1163 ATPSH
+1163 ATP
-1168 GSVPVPVPKPQ
+1168 GSVPVPKPQ
-1179 RKVKTVRRA
+1179 RKVKTVRRT

-1197 TAEDVDRYVDDL
+1197 TAEDVERYVDDL